1 MKIVIAG
8 AGAVG
13 THLARLLS
21 GERQDIILIDDNEE
35 RLNRIDSECDL
46 MTVATSPTSIEG
58 LRNSG
63 VASANL
69 FVAVTP
75 DESRN
80 ITACII
86 ASKLG
91 AKKTVA
97 RIDNYEYLQLKNK
110 DYFKSIGVHSLI
122 YPELLAAQ
130 EVIDSMK
137 MSWIRQW
144 WEFCDGALIMLG
156 TKVRTNAELLDIP
169 LHKLASTDAPYH
181 IVAIKRGEETIIPH
195 GNDELKNEDI
205 VYFTTTKKYIPYIRK
220 IAGKEEFPD
229 VRNILSM
236 GGSRITSRVADGLT
250 EYMKMKIIEKD
261 EPRCHRLTEI
271 LDDKIMIINGDAR
284 DMDLL
289 KEEGLDNTDAF
300 IALTSNSES
309 NILACMAAKRAGV
322 RKTVAEVENIDYI
335 ALAERFDIGTVINK
349 KRIAASYIYQ
359 MMLDTDKANVKSL
372 TFANLDVAEFEV
384 NEGAKATRKAVKD
397 LNLPSAINLGGLIR
411 QGKGVVISGET
422 QIQAGDHIVVICEGG
437 KMIRKAE
444 KFFI

>member
-1 MKIVIAG
+1 
-8 AGAVG
+8 
-13 THLARLLS
+13 
-21 GERQDIILIDDNEE
+21 
-35 RLNRIDSECDL
+35 
-46 MTVATSPTSIEG
+46 
-58 LRNSG
+58 
-63 VASANL
+63 
-69 FVAVTP
+69 
-75 DESRN
+75 
-80 ITACII
+80 
-86 ASKLG
+86 
-91 AKKTVA
+91 
-97 RIDNYEYLQLKNK
+97 
-110 DYFKSIGVHSLI
+110 
-122 YPELLAAQ
+122 
-130 EVIDSMK
+130 
-137 MSWIRQW
+137 
-144 WEFCDGALIMLG
+144 
-156 TKVRTNAELLDIP
+156 
-169 LHKLASTDAPYH
+169 
-181 IVAIKRGEETIIPH
+181 
-195 GNDELKNEDI
+195 
-205 VYFTTTKKYIPYIRK
+205 
-220 IAGKEEFPD
+220 
-229 VRNILSM
+229 M